1 MKKTY
6 HCYCS
11 RFTPRSRC
19 RFSLTYRYTPHGKVY
34 DIFDVDCNKVYV
46 TVNDFAAAC
55 ICLAALNADY
65 GKQHDDDDD
74 DIDYALAP

>member
-1 MKKTY
+1 MKKCY
-6 HCYCS
+6 CCYCS
-11 RFTPRSRC
+11 SVTGHRC
-19 RFSLTYRYTPHGKVY
+19 RFSLTYRHTSRGKVY
-34 DIFDVDCNKVYV
+34 DIIDIDSDVVYA

-65 GKQHDDDDD
+65 GKQRDDDDD